1 MGFRVT
7 EEEQAQ
13 IRERMKDCGIS
24 SVRAF
29 LLKMAL
35 NGMVIQLDLTEVRE
49 MTKALR
55 AIGTNVNQI
64 ARRANESRYVY
75 AADIAD
81 IQARLNGIW
90 ERLDKLVKT
99 LSEVV

>member
-29 LLKMAL
+29 LLKIAL
-35 NGMVIQLDLTEVRE
+35 NGMIIQLDLTEVRE
-49 MTKALR
+49 MA
-55 AIGTNVNQI
+55 
-64 ARRANESRYVY
+64 
-75 AADIAD
+75 
-81 IQARLNGIW
+81 W
-90 ERLDKLVKT
+90 
-99 LSEVV
+99 